1 MRPNTG
7 NMDSWCRKGSRGH
20 KSTIAEQM
28 LDTAAIQQKPQQ
40 HTQTTSPSSPSTI
53 PLPAIMSTN
62 LQGKVIAITG
72 AGGGMG
78 LETAKMCAAR
88 GAKVSVCDL
97 HEPTL
102 QTLSREIT
110 SKGGEVMFQI
120 VDITKEDQVNDWI
133 EKTVQRFG
141 PLDGAVNLA
150 GTLGR
155 KFRKC
160 NTTNQDTEDWKLVLD
175 INLNGVMYS
184 QRAELRHMKD
194 RGSIVNAASVAGW
207 QGTPDGCAYG
217 ASKFA
222 VIGLS
227 KCAAVDVGPTR
238 GIRVNAIAP

>member
-1 MRPNTG
+1 METK
-7 NMDSWCRKGSRGH
+7 SHCSRADLERRNGIVETSNIFA
-20 KSTIAEQM
+20 KTSSNLSTHFYRI
-28 LDTAAIQQKPQQ
+28 IG
-40 HTQTTSPSSPSTI
+40 
-53 PLPAIMSTN
+53 IMSTN

-78 LETAKMCAAR
+78 LETAKMCASR

-102 QTLSREIT
+102 QTLSEEIT
-110 SKGGEVMFQI
+110 SKGGQVMYQV

-133 EKTVQRFG
+133 ENTVQRFG

-160 NTTNQDTEDWKLVLD
+160 NTTNQDTEDWQLVLD
-175 INLNGVMYS
+175 INLSGVMYS

-207 QGTPDGCAYG
+207 QGTPNGCAYG
-217 ASKFA
+217 ASKFG

-227 KCAAVDVGPTR
+227 KCAAVDVGPSR